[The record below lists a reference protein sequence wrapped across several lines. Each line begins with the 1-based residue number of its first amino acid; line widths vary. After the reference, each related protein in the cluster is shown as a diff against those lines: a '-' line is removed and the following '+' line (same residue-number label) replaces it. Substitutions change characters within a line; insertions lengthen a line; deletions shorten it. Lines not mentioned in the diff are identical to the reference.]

1 MFYCLLLLIIIM
13 SVFLL
18 YLNFKKMYIVN
29 LQLMLIAYILSIL
42 SIVLYLSKDTYY
54 YNLLK
59 QYFYLPDFLWRK
71 FFFLGISRFNLIRLM
86 NLFSLLIVPL
96 GIQFVLKLSPALPR
110 IISRIICITS
120 WINCLFQ
127 QLLYDPGLNL
137 KYYYFLYP
145 DYTNTTEYTHLQ
157 DTLYSFTRS
166 VNVFL
171 FLLSIVLLALA
182 FKNAPKLKLFRLNY
196 LYLFTGYTLIGIV
209 YLIFISKVPAFCLNI
224 SKLSRTYTYTPIYLN
239 DSALFYQLLAFFL
252 GLALL
257 ILTYASWQITRLNLQ
272 MTQEELVL
280 AKEISASETTS
291 KIFCHYIKNELLAIE
306 AEIEMLPV
314 APENRSARNALQQRC
329 NTLYQRIDDL
339 HRNTKT
345 GELRLKKCIMQ
356 DILHQALMP
365 YQKNQ
370 DIPPALQIIENYPS
384 ESIIGFVDKYYMLQ
398 ALDNI
403 FRNATDAMADLSEDR
418 QQLILT
424 LTTANDWIKITIH
437 DSGVGISPEN
447 LKNVFMP
454 FYSSHPHAQHWGIG
468 LSLTYKIIRAHE
480 GTIEITSS
488 PGIGTTVT
496 LLLPMIHQVLTPKK
510 ESKHHAGKN

>member
-1 MFYCLLLLIIIM
+1 
-13 SVFLL
+13 
-18 YLNFKKMYIVN
+18 
-29 LQLMLIAYILSIL
+29 
-42 SIVLYLSKDTYY
+42 
-54 YNLLK
+54 
-59 QYFYLPDFLWRK
+59 
-71 FFFLGISRFNLIRLM
+71 
-86 NLFSLLIVPL
+86 
-96 GIQFVLKLSPALPR
+96 
-110 IISRIICITS
+110 
-120 WINCLFQ
+120 
-127 QLLYDPGLNL
+127 
-137 KYYYFLYP
+137 
-145 DYTNTTEYTHLQ
+145 
-157 DTLYSFTRS
+157 
-166 VNVFL
+166 
-171 FLLSIVLLALA
+171 
-182 FKNAPKLKLFRLNY
+182 
-196 LYLFTGYTLIGIV
+196 
-209 YLIFISKVPAFCLNI
+209 
-224 SKLSRTYTYTPIYLN
+224 
-239 DSALFYQLLAFFL
+239 
-252 GLALL
+252 
-257 ILTYASWQITRLNLQ
+257 

-510 ESKHHAGKN
+510 EGKHHAGKN